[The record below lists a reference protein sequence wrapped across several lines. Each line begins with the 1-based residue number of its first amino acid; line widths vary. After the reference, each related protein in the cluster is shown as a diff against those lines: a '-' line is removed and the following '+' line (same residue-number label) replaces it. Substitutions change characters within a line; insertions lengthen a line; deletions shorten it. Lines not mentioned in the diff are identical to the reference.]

1 MCRRGRMVLLAVL
14 GLASWLPA
22 WGAGTP
28 VVFKDASDAAGI
40 RFVHEH
46 GGSGEKYMVETMG
59 SGACFLDYDDD
70 GDPDL
75 YLVQGAALAGFQGA
89 TDLTNVLYRNE
100 GLSADG
106 TVRFRDVTLHAG
118 VGDRGWGMGCAAA
131 DIDGDADID
140 LLVTNFGPDRLYRN
154 EGDGTFTDITQA
166 AGGNLPPAPSTTD
179 RIRPNTP

>member
-1 MCRRGRMVLLAVL
+1 
-14 GLASWLPA
+14 
-22 WGAGTP
+22 
-28 VVFKDASDAAGI
+28 
-40 RFVHEH
+40 
-46 GGSGEKYMVETMG
+46 MG

-89 TDLTNVLYRNE
+89 TKLTNVLYRNE

-106 TVRFRDVTLHAG
+106 TVRFRDVTLQAG
-118 VGDRGWGMGCAAA
+118 VGDTGWGMGCAAA

-154 EGDGTFTDITQA
+154 NGDGT
-166 AGGNLPPAPSTTD
+166 
-179 RIRPNTP
+179 